1 MAKLVK
7 LPFDGVCLCDSAAA
21 GWGRTV
27 LSPEMVNPEQGLGVE
42 LECYLS
48 EETWLRVMLKPFNHM
63 IPLGKVFNVLV
74 QEEIVTSKGFHVFF
88 NANCV
93 FSLLK

>member
-1 MAKLVK
+1 MEFAFVT
-7 LPFDGVCLCDSAAA
+7 AAA

-27 LSPEMVNPEQGLGVE
+27 LWPEMVNPEQGLGVE

-63 IPLGKVFNVLV
+63 IPLGKIFNVPV
-74 QEEIVTSKGFHVFF
+74 QEEVVTSKGFHVFF
-88 NANCV
+88 FKSKCV
-93 FSLLK
+93 SSLLK